1 MMIFNWLEKLCL
13 YTPQKIALK
22 EFETERTLTYTQ
34 LDHISNRLSRLFTQ
48 EFGLTHGDRIALYAE
63 NCLEHFILFFVA
75 QKTGAIIV
83 PLNFRL
89 AAKEINQVL
98 ADCMPKLLIT
108 EDKYLSTLLQC
119 PIADTIPHKWSL
131 QNLQDEGYAYR
142 DSAESFM
149 SLAKLS
155 EDDAVFILYT
165 SGTTGLPKGV
175 LYSHRMLFW
184 NSVNTMMRLDLSTE
198 DRTICA
204 MPLFHTGGLNVLS
217 TPFLHHGAYS
227 CLMKKFD
234 AETTLQLLEQEQATM
249 FMAVPTILK
258 LLAAAPS
265 FHTVNLS
272 RIRFFLV
279 GGEAL
284 PLSVIELWQNRGVP
298 IRQGFGMTEAGP
310 NLFSLHHSDA
320 VRKIGSIGVPNFY
333 LNVRLVDD
341 QGNDVQRGQV
351 GELIFKGDVVTKG
364 YWNNPKE
371 TAKAIKDGW
380 LYSGDLAREDEEGFY
395 YVVDRKKNMYIS
407 GGENVY
413 PAEVERVLHSH
424 PCIAEAAVVPVPD
437 EKWGEVGKAFVVLK
451 EGVVLSERDVQA
463 FCQANLAKYK
473 IPKYVVFLDALPKNA
488 AGKINRKAL
497 LQAE

>member
-1 MMIFNWLEKLCL
+1 MMLFNWLEKLRL
-13 YTPQKIALK
+13 YAPQKIALK
-22 EFETERTLTYTQ
+22 EFETGRVLTYAQ
-34 LDHISNRLSRLFTQ
+34 LDNVSNRLSRLFTK
-48 EFGLTHGDRIALYAE
+48 ELGVMRGERIALYAE

-75 QKTGAIIV
+75 QKTGAILV

-98 ADCMPKLLIT
+98 ADCAPKLLIT
-108 EDKYLSTLLQC
+108 EEKYLSTLSQC
-119 PIADTIPHKWSL
+119 PVADEIAHKWSL
-131 QNLQDEGYAYR
+131 QRLQDAGYARR
-142 DSAESFM
+142 DSTEPFTP
-149 SLAKLS
+149 LDTLS
-155 EDDAVFILYT
+155 EDDPVFILYT

-184 NSVNTMMRLDLSTE
+184 NSVNTMMRLDLTTE
-198 DRTICA
+198 DRTVCA

-227 CLMKKFD
+227 CIMKKFD
-234 AETTLQLLEQEQATM
+234 AEMTLNLLESEQATM

-258 LLAAAPS
+258 LLAAAPNFYS
-265 FHTVNLS
+265 VDLS
-272 RIRFFLV
+272 RIRFFIV

-284 PLSVIELWQNRGVP
+284 PLSVIELWQHRGVP
-298 IRQGFGMTEAGP
+298 IRQGFGMTEVGP
-310 NLFSLHHSDA
+310 NLFSLHQSDA
-320 VRKIGSIGVPNFY
+320 ARKIGSIGVPNFY
-333 LNVRLVDD
+333 LHVRLVDD
-341 QGNDVQRGQV
+341 SGNDVAQGEV

-364 YWNNPKE
+364 YWNNPTE

-380 LYSGDLAREDEEGFY
+380 LYSGDLARQDEEGFY

-451 EGVVLSERDVQA
+451 SGSSLSEREVQE

-473 IPKYVVFLDALPKNA
+473 VPKHIAFLDALPKND

-497 LQAE
+497 VQA